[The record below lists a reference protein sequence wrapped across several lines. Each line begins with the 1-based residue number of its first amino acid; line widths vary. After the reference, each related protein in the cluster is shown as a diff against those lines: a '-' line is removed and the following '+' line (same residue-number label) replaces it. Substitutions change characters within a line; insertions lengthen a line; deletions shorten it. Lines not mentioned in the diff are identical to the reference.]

1 MKNENPW
8 IRICPGISRRT
19 IAHGRTMYQMVAR
32 LEAGSR
38 MPEHRHPQEQIVHIL
53 AAGCASNIR
62 SKSTAE
68 LKLRLA
74 QLVYQLSS

>member
-19 IAHGRTMYQMVAR
+19 MYQMVAR
-32 LEAGSR
+32 LEADSR

-68 LKLRLA
+68 LKLRRA
-74 QLVYQLSS
+74 QLIYQLSS